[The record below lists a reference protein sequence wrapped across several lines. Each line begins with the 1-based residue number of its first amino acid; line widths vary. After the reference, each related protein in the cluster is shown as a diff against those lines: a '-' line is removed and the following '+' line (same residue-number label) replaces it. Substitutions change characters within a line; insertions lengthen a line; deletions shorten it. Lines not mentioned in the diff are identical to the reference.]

1 MAAEKPDGSLP
12 GATGSDGDLHVAA
25 GLELPRRRVDPEC
38 GVLGVYL
45 RARAG
50 GMLVGWGGVGWD
62 VCGSEG
68 GGGRGGT
75 GMECRVKAGKM
86 QRDARR
92 NVMECI

>member
-1 MAAEKPDGSLP
+1 MGGRAGGVGPGGRAGGVGWGAGRSG

-50 GMLVGWGGVGWD
+50 GMLAGWGGVGWD
-62 VCGSEG
+62 VCGGEG
-68 GGGRGGT
+68 GGGRGGQRHWN
-75 GMECRVKAGKM
+75 GM
-86 QRDARR
+86 
-92 NVMECI
+92 